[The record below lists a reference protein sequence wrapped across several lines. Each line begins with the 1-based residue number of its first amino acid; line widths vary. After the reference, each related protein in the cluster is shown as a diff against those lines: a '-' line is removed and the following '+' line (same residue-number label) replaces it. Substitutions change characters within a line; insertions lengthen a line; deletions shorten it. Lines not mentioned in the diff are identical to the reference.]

1 MKTTQPKH
9 CFPWFALCAL
19 GLMLTGCA
27 TRPARA
33 APAQASPATT
43 ASRAALACAVPSH
56 CVNSFDTKGLGPLRF
71 EGTPEQAAAA
81 LRATLA
87 EFPRTK
93 IMNADALSME
103 VEFTTFVGFKDLV
116 DFRIDPDTHR
126 IDYRSRSLVG
136 KYDFGKNRSRMTEFS
151 TRFEQKSKH

>member
-1 MKTTQPKH
+1 MTTIQSKN
-9 CFPWFALCAL
+9 CFQWIALCAL
-19 GLMLTGCA
+19 GLLLAGCA
-27 TRPARA
+27 TSS
-33 APAQASPATT
+33 AQAASAQESPAAT
-43 ASRAALACAVPSH
+43 ASRVALACAVPSH

-71 EGTPEQAAAA
+71 EGKPEQAAAA

-93 IMNADALSME
+93 IMNTDALSME

-116 DFRIDPDTHR
+116 DFRIDPDAYR